1 MTSIHYEICKRLKDQ
16 SDAVGEERGDWLP
29 LQKRRAVFAIKVVKT
44 TFFFVYLKLKKKEEK
59 KKTYKA
65 GSRGSFTAGTGTK
78 KKYNLL
84 YRRQKRKKCDSQKGE
99 EWVGKCLGL
108 PCFLTLNVDNV
119 KEGFL
124 YSLRNISA
132 LSVIFKRTRKG
143 LKHYFGSI
151 ENGAEVF
158 EYGMVMKL

>member
-1 MTSIHYEICKRLKDQ
+1 MKFVRDWKTKATRSGKREVIDYRCKSVALFSQFRLLRQ
-16 SDAVGEERGDWLP
+16 LSFSSTLSW
-29 LQKRRAVFAIKVVKT
+29 
-44 TFFFVYLKLKKKEEK
+44 KKKKRK
-59 KKTYKA
+59 KRPTRQA
-65 GSRGSFTAGTGTK
+65 AEVVLRLVREQK
-78 KKYNLL
+78 KNNLL

-119 KEGFL
+119 KEGFS
-124 YSLRNISA
+124 YSWRNVSA

-143 LKHYFGSI
+143 LKHFFGSI

>member
-1 MTSIHYEICKRLKDQ
+1 MTSIHHEICRRLKDQ
-16 SDAVGEERGDWLP
+16 SDAVGEERGDWLL
-29 LQKRRAVFAIKVVKT
+29 LQKRRAVSQFRLLRQLSFSST
-44 TFFFVYLKLKKKEEK
+44 LSWKKREK
-59 KKTYKA
+59 KDLQGRQQRKFY
-65 GSRGSFTAGTGTK
+65 GWYGNK
-78 KKYNLL
+78 KIYNLL

-119 KEGFL
+119 KEGFS
-124 YSLRNISA
+124 YSLRNVSA
-132 LSVIFKRTRKG
+132 LSVIFKRMRKG
-143 LKHYFGSI
+143 LKHFFGSI

>member
-1 MTSIHYEICKRLKDQ
+1 MTSIHHEICQRLKDQ

-29 LQKRRAVFAIKVVKT
+29 LQKRRAVSQFRLLRQLSFSST
-44 TFFFVYLKLKKKEEK
+44 LSWKKKEK

-78 KKYNLL
+78 KNNLL

-119 KEGFL
+119 KEGFS
-124 YSLRNISA
+124 YSWRNVSA

-143 LKHYFGSI
+143 LKHFFGSI